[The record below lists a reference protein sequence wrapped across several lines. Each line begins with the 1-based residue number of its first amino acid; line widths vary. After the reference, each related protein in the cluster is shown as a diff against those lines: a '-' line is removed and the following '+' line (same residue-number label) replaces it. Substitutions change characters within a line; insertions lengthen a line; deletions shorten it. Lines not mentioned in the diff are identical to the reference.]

1 MQRPQRRVRLIDWNI
16 SSKLSPLKNI
26 SQCEITRSNDV
37 LLVSFWFRS
46 LDVYFDRETPE
57 PCPCFTLTIEGRG
70 AGEGCVTTTPRDRP
84 RLACTASKAP
94 FHRFRSCSPNCFRF
108 HRKMRGQVPRAASDP
123 FQQTRS
129 RNPFDVG
136 AHAYWPRNGYS
147 LDESMSR
154 EIVILRWTC

>member
-1 MQRPQRRVRLIDWNI
+1 M
-16 SSKLSPLKNI
+16 NI

-84 RLACTASKAP
+84 RLTGTASKAP

-108 HRKMRGQVPRAASDP
+108 HRKMRGQVLRAAFDP

-129 RNPFDVG
+129 RNPFDSCGSRVL
-136 AHAYWPRNGYS
+136 ATKRLQPRWI
-147 LDESMSR
+147 DESRDRHLTMDVLKFDECLFAVVPVSR
-154 EIVILRWTC
+154 Y